1 MMIAE
6 FAFKRNMDKAK
17 NIDEFVHRV
26 AESLGMG
33 QSVRYDLDN
42 LTYGEL
48 NQLSLD
54 EYGEYLDM
62 EELPDN
68 LEDELHDW
76 EIDIVKYLRWALD
89 LPDEIDPPR
98 TWQQLEWMTDFA
110 NEQSLGNRFIR
121 DVQRALDCRHPFG
134 AFKDVMYDYGLID
147 DWYRYRDDC
156 YHTYVRHELDLDI
169 R

>member
-1 MMIAE
+1 
-6 FAFKRNMDKAK
+6 MDKAK

-76 EIDIVKYLRWALD
+76 EIDIVKYLRW
-89 LPDEIDPPR
+89 
-98 TWQQLEWMTDFA
+98 
-110 NEQSLGNRFIR
+110 
-121 DVQRALDCRHPFG
+121 H
-134 AFKDVMYDYGLID
+134 LI
-147 DWYRYRDDC
+147 C
-156 YHTYVRHELDLDI
+156 LMK
-169 R
+169 